1 VEWNLLIKLLMLLAT
16 GAAVLVGVFFLAVLF
31 KPLGLLLK
39 FALYAV
45 TGVIFLSICNFILG
59 FLDMHLA
66 VNLFTILIAGIL
78 QVPGIIMLLVINQW
92 FI

>member
-1 VEWNLLIKLLMLLAT
+1 MEWNLLVIGAIMVVGLLSLL
-16 GAAVLVGVFFLAVLF
+16 VLF

-39 FALYAV
+39 LALYAV
-45 TGVIFLSICNFILG
+45 TGVIILSICNFILG

-66 VNLFTILIAGIL
+66 VNLFTILIAGVL
-78 QVPGIIMLLVINQW
+78 QVPGIVMLLIISQW

>member
-1 VEWNLLIKLLMLLAT
+1 MEWNLLIKLLMLLVA
-16 GAAVLVGVFFLAVLF
+16 GAAVLVGVFSLAVLF

-39 FALYAV
+39 LALYAV
-45 TGVIFLSICNFILG
+45 TGVIFLSICNLILG

-78 QVPGIIMLLVINQW
+78 QVPGVIMLLVINQW